1 MDSRHGKNTTPES
14 GDQELQFYLKHETI
28 PVEQVRTILR
38 HKKMSDEKIDA
49 FVSKLVDSRSKV
61 QKYARR
67 FIEKVDQHYGIHDI
81 PTIVKK
87 AAKFAEKHELTP
99 AERDAVIALAM
110 KGDVYNT
117 FNPVTELKFTE
128 MAKFMGVDSPAGQ
141 VLNLQNK
148 DYAPLN
154 EITKMFELT
163 RTLHA
168 DIKNQIALYRD
179 CAPEAI
185 TGKYDRTKHNLS
197 THIHP
202 VVAALFLPKIEAIE
216 KRMLY
221 TNLGRVVIQRALP
234 YIDRHIS
241 LYDSVLNGELE
252 AEWEMTYDIVKDPNS
267 LAYFSDDTPI
277 TNMMKRFKIQIELW
291 KNVLSLR
298 QGRYYA
304 TGYEEDG
311 INGFLRVLSQYD
323 WSFFDS
329 PDMFHVQDEGTVLR
343 KLLAVFSLRP
353 TFAQI
358 SSLTNK
364 TVMGYSNFTGLARTT
379 FLNIPIINVRLPTL
393 LTSVPTGSVHLN
405 NAMAQSDWY
414 IENKMLVPKNKS
426 VIYSGDL
433 VFFYANRRYQS
444 VNIANLSLNFRYTSV
459 PMQTWNVGHTAVNES
474 LLNFDERIKIGKDD
488 FYLRSVVM
496 VYKPPV
502 ADHVSV
508 GSSAVI
514 VKRTGPG
521 VAAPVYLHYNPV
533 LANYQFLTPSGGY
546 RANDPITGLPAT
558 SAPGSGL
565 PNFSEQAKKFGTIF
579 VYSKL

>member
-1 MDSRHGKNTTPES
+1 MDSRHGKNTTSES

-49 FVSKLVDSRSKV
+49 FVSKLIDSRSKV

-128 MAKFMGVDSPAGQ
+128 MAKFMGVESSAGQ
-141 VLNLQNK
+141 VLSLQNK

-163 RTLHA
+163 RTLHV

-267 LAYFSDDTPI
+267 LAYFSDDSPI

-329 PDMFHVQDEGTVLR
+329 PEMFHIQDEGTVLR

-393 LTSVPTGSVHLN
+393 LSSTPTGSIHLN

-426 VIYSGDL
+426 VIYSGEL

-474 LLNFDERIKIGKDD
+474 ILNFDERIRIGKDD

-514 VKRTGPG
+514 IKRTGPG
-521 VAAPVYLHYNPV
+521 IAAPVYLHYNPV
-533 LANYQFLTPSGGY
+533 LANYQFQTPTGY
-546 RANDPITGLPAT
+546 RANDPITGLPAY
-558 SAPGSGL
+558 SAPGSGA
-565 PNFSEQAKKFGTIF
+565 PSFSEQARKFGTIF

>member
-1 MDSRHGKNTTPES
+1 
-14 GDQELQFYLKHETI
+14 
-28 PVEQVRTILR
+28 
-38 HKKMSDEKIDA
+38 
-49 FVSKLVDSRSKV
+49 
-61 QKYARR
+61 
-67 FIEKVDQHYGIHDI
+67 
-81 PTIVKK
+81 
-87 AAKFAEKHELTP
+87 
-99 AERDAVIALAM
+99 
-110 KGDVYNT
+110 
-117 FNPVTELKFTE
+117 
-128 MAKFMGVDSPAGQ
+128 
-141 VLNLQNK
+141 
-148 DYAPLN
+148 
-154 EITKMFELT
+154 
-163 RTLHA
+163 
-168 DIKNQIALYRD
+168 
-179 CAPEAI
+179 
-185 TGKYDRTKHNLS
+185 
-197 THIHP
+197 
-202 VVAALFLPKIEAIE
+202 
-216 KRMLY
+216 
-221 TNLGRVVIQRALP
+221 
-234 YIDRHIS
+234 
-241 LYDSVLNGELE
+241 LNGELE

-267 LAYFSDDTPI
+267 LAYFSDDSPI

-304 TGYEEDG
+304 AGYEEDG

-393 LTSVPTGSVHLN
+393 LTSVPSGSIHLN

-514 VKRTGPG
+514 VKRSGPG

-533 LANYQFLTPSGGY
+533 LANYMFQSPSGGY

-558 SAPGSGL
+558 STPGSGL